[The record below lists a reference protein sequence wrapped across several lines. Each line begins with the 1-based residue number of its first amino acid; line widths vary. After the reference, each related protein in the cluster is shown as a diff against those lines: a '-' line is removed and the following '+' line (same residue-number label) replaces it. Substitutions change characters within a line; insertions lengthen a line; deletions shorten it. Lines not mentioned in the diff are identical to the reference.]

1 MIILNSLL
9 FFLRE
14 TFIGIKR
21 SSLMTFIAIA
31 TISITL
37 IILGVFMLI
46 SANLGKVTEEIA
58 SKLEVRIF
66 LKSNLKIEDIQVFKR
81 NLRKVKGIKN
91 VTFINSNEAW
101 KEFKKDYS
109 HLNLNKHVNSNPLPN
124 SLNLKLERAQDIR
137 KIILYLKRY
146 DTIIDDIVYGGELA
160 DRVHVFRKV
169 MFIAGW
175 SLIILLIL
183 SSLFIIVN
191 TIRLTVIARSEEIT
205 IMKLVGATDQF
216 IRWPFLI
223 EGFVIGVSGAAVS
236 VSALYFIYSILINQL
251 IQKMPFF
258 PFIKDSVSLYYI
270 YGFVLVSGAIIG
282 MLGAY
287 ISVSKTLK
295 GRI

>member
-1 MIILNSLL
+1 MIFFNALL
-9 FFLRE
+9 FFFKE
-14 TFIGIKR
+14 TFIGIRR
-21 SSLMTFIAIA
+21 SGLMTFIAVI

-58 SKLEVRIF
+58 SKLEINIY
-66 LKSNLKIEDIQVFKR
+66 LKSNLKIEEIQIFKR
-81 NLRKVKGIKN
+81 NLRSIKGIKE
-91 VTFINSNEAW
+91 VTFINSNKAW

-109 HLNLNKHVNSNPLPN
+109 HLNLTDHIDRSPLPN

-137 KIILYLKRY
+137 TIILYLKRY
-146 DTIIDDIVYGGELA
+146 NTLIDDIVYGGELA
-160 DRVHVFRKV
+160 DRVHVFRRV
-169 MFIAGW
+169 MFISGW
-175 SLIILLIL
+175 SLIGLLVL

-216 IRWPFLI
+216 IRCPFLI
-223 EGFVIGVSGAAVS
+223 EGFIIGITGAAIS
-236 VSALYFIYSILINQL
+236 VSALYFIYSIIINQL
-251 IQKMPFF
+251 ILKMPFF
-258 PFIKDSVSLYYI
+258 PFIKDSISLYYI
-270 YGFVLVSGAIIG
+270 YGFVLISGAFIG